1 MNGIL
6 KRIET
11 VKNMYEIKKARPEN
25 FDLIKSF
32 LFEVPAIESVDEE
45 VLENASVL
53 YLDDKIHGIISYE
66 LFFNYALIRYFVFK
80 RNVDEM
86 VVKELFD
93 SVEESVDKKEVDFI
107 FSLVNQNDIYNLFS
121 SLDFKEI
128 NKEDIFIEEQN
139 YQNSKFKDTKLMIKK
154 IVKY

>member
-1 MNGIL
+1 
-6 KRIET
+6 
-11 VKNMYEIKKARPEN
+11 MYEIKRAKEEN
-25 FDLIKSF
+25 FESIKSF
-32 LFEVPAIESVDEE
+32 LFEVPAIDNVDEE
-45 VLENASVL
+45 VLKNASVL
-53 YLDDKIHGIISYE
+53 YLENKIQGIISYE

-93 SVEESVDKKEVDFI
+93 SVEESVNRKEIDYI
-107 FSLVNQNDIYNLFS
+107 FSLVNQNDIYDLFT

-128 NKEDIFIEEQN
+128 NKDDIFIEEQN

-154 IVKY
+154 IS

>member
-1 MNGIL
+1 
-6 KRIET
+6 
-11 VKNMYEIKKARPEN
+11 MYEIKKAKEEN
-25 FDLIKSF
+25 YDLIKSF
-32 LFEVPAIESVDEE
+32 LFEVPAIDNVDEE
-45 VLENASVL
+45 VLKNASIL
-53 YLDDKIHGIISYE
+53 YLDNKIHGVISYE

-93 SVEESVDKKEVDFI
+93 SVEESVNRKEIDYI
-107 FSLVNQNDIYNLFS
+107 FSLVNQSDIYDLFT

-128 NKEDIFIEEQN
+128 NKEDIFLEEQN

-154 IVKY
+154 IS

>member
-1 MNGIL
+1 
-6 KRIET
+6 
-11 VKNMYEIKKARPEN
+11 MYEIKKAKEEN
-25 FDLIKSF
+25 FESIKSF
-32 LFEVPAIESVDEE
+32 LFEVPAIDNVDEE
-45 VLENASVL
+45 VLKNASVL
-53 YLDDKIHGIISYE
+53 YLDNKIQGIISYE

-93 SVEESVDKKEVDFI
+93 SVEESVNRKEIDYI
-107 FSLVNQNDIYNLFS
+107 FSLVNQNDIYDLFT

-128 NKEDIFIEEQN
+128 NKDDIFIEEQN

-154 IVKY
+154 IS